1 MERASKPRSKDY
13 GWLKMANEASELSS
27 FKLKS
32 HPDKLLVNHLHR
44 VGDLCRK
51 TVSEKS
57 LNIDDADLLRDAA
70 YIIGITHDMGK
81 ATRFFQDYIE
91 EKDEKKK
98 KSLKAKDIT
107 HHGLLSAF
115 FTYAVMKEY
124 LGQTEGKGRL
134 AEYLPILSFLAVKRH
149 HGNLLNA
156 MDEIKDTDADKE
168 KILKLAQKQ
177 INSMD
182 QNKEEIGELLP
193 HLLAKENISLKI
205 NINKIINYILN
216 EAIKEIRR
224 KEKSFVRGLSEKG
237 DLYPYLISQFIYSA
251 LLDADKTDA
260 GLGGI
265 NLNRLDLSPKLV
277 DDFREA
283 KGFLSNKNNINSLR
297 NQIYEEA
304 VDRIAGWDLNEKI
317 LSLNVPTGTGKT
329 LTALSLSLKL
339 RARLENELK
348 IKPRIIYALPFLSI
362 IDQNYNVFEEVI
374 FKPNEIK
381 DSRLLLKHHHLADV
395 KYKFEE
401 SEYEVDKSLLLL
413 EGWNAEIIVTTFW
426 QLFNTLFSN
435 RNKQLRKFNKLA
447 NSIIILDE
455 VQAVPHHYWLLIH
468 DSLKLLTEKFNS
480 YVVFMT
486 ATQPLI
492 FDEAKGE
499 IKEIA
504 QRKEVYF
511 RGLNRIELIPRI
523 ERALTLDEFKALME
537 RDLNEKPNK
546 DFLIVLNTIGS
557 AQEIYKFVQD
567 LPLKNTKKIF
577 LSTNVIPKVRLARID
592 KIRKSKDSPD
602 ERMVIISTQLIE
614 AGVDIDADIVY
625 RDFAP
630 LDSIN
635 QVAGRCNRNS
645 SKDEKGTVSIF
656 ILKDDRKEF
665 YKYIYD
671 PFLISKT
678 LDILKPIKGPIKESE
693 FLDLN
698 NKYFKAVKKG
708 MAETDSKES
717 LDCIAGLAF
726 KDLSEKFKLIEDDYP
741 KVDVFVELDD
751 QAKEIWKQY
760 RDLQMEKN
768 HLERTK
774 KYLKIK
780 RDFSEYVISAP
791 EKYAHNLIFEGS
803 DMGYISNDELPNYYD
818 EETGFMRAGAGEGTM
833 II

>member
-1 MERASKPRSKDY
+1 MES
-13 GWLKMANEASELSS
+13 EARELSS
-27 FKLKS
+27 FRLKS
-32 HPDKLLVNHLHR
+32 HPDKLLIDHLQR
-44 VGDLCRK
+44 VGDLCMN
-51 TVSEKS
+51 TVEENS
-57 LNIDDADLLRDAA
+57 LNIEDAELLREAA
-70 YIIGITHDMGK
+70 YIVGITHDMGK
-81 ATRFFQDYIE
+81 ATRFFQEYIAE
-91 EKDEKKK
+91 NDEKRK
-98 KSLKAKDIT
+98 KSLKARETT

-115 FTYAVMKEY
+115 FTYAAIKEY
-124 LGQTEGKGRL
+124 LSQKERKGGL
-134 AEYLPILSFLAVKRH
+134 AEYLPIISFLAVKRH
-149 HGNLLNA
+149 HGNLQNA
-156 MDEIKDTDADKE
+156 MDEIKEIDTDKE
-168 KILKLAQKQ
+168 KILKLAEEQ
-177 INSMD
+177 IGSMEGR
-182 QNKEEIGELLP
+182 KEEIGELLP
-193 HLLAKENISLKI
+193 VLLAKKNI
-205 NINKIINYILN
+205 NIKIDIDNTINYILN
-216 EAIKEIRR
+216 GAVNDIRR
-224 KEKSFVRGLSEKG
+224 KEKSFMRGLSERG
-237 DLYPYLISQFIYSA
+237 NIYPYFIFQFLYSA

-260 GLGGI
+260 GLDGI
-265 NLNRLDLSPKLV
+265 NLDRLELSPGLV
-277 DDFREA
+277 DDFRDA
-283 KGFLSNKNNINSLR
+283 KGFSSSMSDINNLR
-297 NQIYEEA
+297 NQIYDEA
-304 VDRIAGWDLNEKI
+304 VERIKGWDLNDRI

-329 LTALSLSLKL
+329 LTALSVSLKL
-339 RARLENELK
+339 RDRLEDERK

-374 FKPNEIK
+374 LRPTASQ

-395 KYKFEE
+395 KFKTEE
-401 SEYEVDKSLLLL
+401 SEFDVDKSLLLL

-455 VQAVPHHYWLLIH
+455 VQAVPHQYWPLIH

-504 QRKEVYF
+504 QRKEEYF
-511 RGLNRIELIPRI
+511 RSLNRIKLVPRI
-523 ERALTLDEFKALME
+523 EKAMTLDEFKALLETDLSE
-537 RDLNEKPNK
+537 RPDK

-557 AQEIYKFVQD
+557 AQEVYRFIQG
-567 LPLKNTKKIF
+567 LPLENTNTVF
-577 LSTNVIPKVRLARID
+577 LSTNIIPKVRLERIER
-592 KIRKSKDSPD
+592 IRKSRDAPRK
-602 ERMVIISTQLIE
+602 RRVIVSTQLIE

-645 SKDEKGTVSIF
+645 SKEERGIVSIF

-678 LDILKPIKGPIKESE
+678 LDILKQINGPIEEPE

-698 NKYFKAVKKG
+698 NKYFRAVKRG
-708 MAETDSKES
+708 MSEVDSKES
-717 LDCIAGLAF
+717 LECISGLAF
-726 KDLSEKFKLIEDDYP
+726 KGLSKKFKLIEEDYP
-741 KVDVFVELDD
+741 KVDVFVEIDD
-751 QAKEIWKQY
+751 KARDIWMQFCG
-760 RDLQMEKN
+760 LQLEKN

-774 KYLKIK
+774 RYLKIK
-780 RDFSEYVISAP
+780 KDFSEYVISAP
-791 EKYAHNLIFEGS
+791 DKYAHNLLIEDLG
-803 DMGYISNDELPNYYD
+803 MGYISMDELPNYYD
-818 EETGFMRAGAGEGTM
+818 DETGFMRAGAGMGSM

>member
-1 MERASKPRSKDY
+1 M
-13 GWLKMANEASELSS
+13 ASESSESYS

-32 HPDKLLVNHLHR
+32 HPDKLLRDHLHR
-44 VGDLCRK
+44 VGELSKK
-51 TVSEKS
+51 TVTDKS
-57 LNIDDADLLRDAA
+57 LNIDDVGLLEDAA
-70 YIIGITHDMGK
+70 YLIGITHDLGK
-81 ATRFFQDYIE
+81 ATKFFQEYIKE
-91 EKDEKKK
+91 TNEKKK

-115 FTYAVMKEY
+115 FTYAVIKEY
-124 LGQTEGKGRL
+124 LSQTGRKGGL
-134 AEYLPILSFLAVKRH
+134 AEYLPIMSFLAVKRH
-149 HGNLLNA
+149 HGNRLNA
-156 MDEIKDTDADKE
+156 MDEIKDVDADKE
-168 KILKLAQKQ
+168 KIMK
-177 INSMD
+177 
-182 QNKEEIGELLP
+182 
-193 HLLAKENISLKI
+193 LAKEQIDSIDREEICEILTWLLSEENINLKI
-205 NINKIINYILN
+205 NIDNIINYVQNDEIRD
-216 EAIKEIRR
+216 IRR
-224 KEKSFVRGLSEKG
+224 KEKGFVRGLYEKG
-237 DLYPYLISQFIYSA
+237 DLYPYFISQFIYSA

-260 GLGGI
+260 GLDGI
-265 NLNRLDLSPKLV
+265 NLDRLGLSSKLV
-277 DDFREA
+277 DDYREA
-283 KGFLSNKNNINSLR
+283 KGFSSNQNNINSLR

-304 VDRIAGWDLNEKI
+304 VERIEGWNLDEKI

-339 RARLENELK
+339 RERLEVK
-348 IKPRIIYALPFLSI
+348 RQIKPRIIYALPFLSI
-362 IDQNYNVFEEVI
+362 IDQNYKVFDEVVARG
-374 FKPNEIK
+374 KDPV
-381 DSRLLLKHHHLADV
+381 DSRLLLKHHHLSDV
-395 KYKFEE
+395 KYKTEE
-401 SEYEVDKSLLLL
+401 KEYEVDKSLRLL

-468 DSLKLLTEKFNS
+468 DSLKLLCEKFNT
-480 YVVFMT
+480 YVVFIT

-504 QRKEVYF
+504 QRKEEYF
-511 RGLNRIELIPRI
+511 RGLNRIELILRI
-523 ERALTLDEFKALME
+523 ERALTLDEFKAL
-537 RDLNEKPNK
+537 LNEDLIQKKEK

-557 AQEIYKFVQD
+557 AQEIYRFIQG
-567 LPLKNTKKIF
+567 LQLENTKRVF
-577 LSTNVIPKVRLARID
+577 LSTNVIPKVRLTRINE
-592 KIRKSKDSPD
+592 IRESKESP
-602 ERMVIISTQLIE
+602 RKRKVIVSTQLIE

-645 SKDEKGTVSIF
+645 AKDEKGTVSIF

-671 PFLISKT
+671 PFLISAT
-678 LDILKPIKGPIKESE
+678 LDILQPIKGPIKESE

-698 NKYFKAVKKG
+698 NKYFKAVKRG
-708 MAETDSKES
+708 MGEKDSKDN

-726 KDLSEKFKLIEDDYP
+726 KDLNENFKLIEEDYP

-751 QAKEIWKQY
+751 RAEEIWKQY
-760 RDLQMEKN
+760 QDMQSEKN
-768 HLERTK
+768 QLERTK

-780 RDFSEYVISAP
+780 KDFSEYLISAD
-791 EKYAHNLIFEGS
+791 EKYAHSLVGDDSGI
-803 DMGYISNDELPNYYD
+803 GYISRAEIPNYYD
-818 EETGFMRAGAGEGTM
+818 EETGFMRARAGEGAF
-833 II
+833 IPDLG